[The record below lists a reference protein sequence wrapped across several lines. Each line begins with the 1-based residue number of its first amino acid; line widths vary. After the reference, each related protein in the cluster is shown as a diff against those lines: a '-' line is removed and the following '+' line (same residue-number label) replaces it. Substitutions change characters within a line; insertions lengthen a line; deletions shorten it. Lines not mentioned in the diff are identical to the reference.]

1 MDMTPGG
8 KICPDYAKK
17 IWGLKKTSYICS
29 PNAEIAQLV
38 ERNLAK
44 VEVAGPSPVF
54 RSKTIIQPSETLWW
68 LICFMRITLSPATI
82 WQVCVLP
89 TEQNPKQVANKEKQ
103 TKNVIICDRN
113 VLNHILVTK
122 FA

>member
-1 MDMTPGG
+1 
-8 KICPDYAKK
+8 
-17 IWGLKKTSYICS
+17 
-29 PNAEIAQLV
+29 
-38 ERNLAK
+38 
-44 VEVAGPSPVF
+44 
-54 RSKTIIQPSETLWW
+54 
-68 LICFMRITLSPATI
+68 MRITLSPATI

-89 TEQNPKQVANKEKQ
+89 TEQNTKQAANKEKQ